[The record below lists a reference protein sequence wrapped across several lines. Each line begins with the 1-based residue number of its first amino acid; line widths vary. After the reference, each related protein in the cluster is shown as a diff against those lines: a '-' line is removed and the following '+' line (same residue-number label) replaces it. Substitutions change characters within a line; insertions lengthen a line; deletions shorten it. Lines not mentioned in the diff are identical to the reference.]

1 MKNNYK
7 GFNEYFDESLI
18 ELKEALNKHYEA
30 MAGKKFDVRDNK
42 FIKEIKGEEFTVHS
56 EDKEKAAALGLLVID
71 KIYSKKDMLSKF
83 KNYQLAFFLYTLIE
97 SQKDI
102 EKFFK
107 RIKQN
112 AANQKWAK
120 SPKTQAK
127 VSVKEYWIKWK
138 KNKSLYKSK
147 SAFANDMLNK
157 FEGILEST
165 KVIEGW
171 CRKWEEESVS

>member
-1 MKNNYK
+1 MKYDYK
-7 GFNEYFDESLI
+7 GFYEYFDESLS
-18 ELKEALNKHYEA
+18 ELKEALNKHYET
-30 MAGKKFDVRDNK
+30 MTGRKFDIRDNK
-42 FIKEIKGEEFTVHS
+42 FIKEIKGEEFTVDS
-56 EDKEKAAALGLLVID
+56 KDKEKAAALGLLVID
-71 KIYSKKDMLSKF
+71 KLNSEKNMLIRF

-120 SPKTQAK
+120 SPKTEAK
-127 VSVKEYWIKWK
+127 ALVKEYWIKWK

-157 FEGILEST
+157 FEGTLESA
-165 KVIEGW
+165 KVIESW
-171 CRKWEEESVS
+171 CRKWEKESVS